1 MRYSSKELSLSKSS
15 CSHQVPPLSMMPR
28 ALNVIAIK
36 ILNKI
41 KGRIEVI
48 YCTCLA
54 SLTRWFTSSAC
65 AGTTPRVLRHAL
77 GGYTLLSYIAS
88 ELVHIVTNLLGAVR
102 SYSLRRQISPRIHLP
117 LYSMYSNLH
126 GRY

>member
-1 MRYSSKELSLSKSS
+1 
-15 CSHQVPPLSMMPR
+15 MMLH
-28 ALNVIAIK
+28 ALNGIAIK

-48 YCTCLA
+48 YCSYLFGFSNAVVYIFSLCRYNAAGLA
-54 SLTRWFTSSAC
+54 ACTRWLYRDVTYVAI
-65 AGTTPRVLRHAL
+65 T
-77 GGYTLLSYIAS
+77 S

-126 GRY
+126 GCY